1 VPPFVSSL
9 RLIALMVFIA
19 LVAVAVWLA
28 DLRLAVA
35 LPLVAVA
42 WIIAATIEWLAWRS
56 ARGPVV
62 VEATSVSAAPVAPP
76 VMAEPEPEPAP
87 IPDLAPPVAPR
98 FEPPPEPE
106 PEPEVEPEPAPPPEA
121 VAEPEAEVPSEPQ
134 PEAPSE
140 SEPPA
145 VEEVPASV
153 EETPVPAAVLPV
165 AEAERPRWARR
176 KRLRAVPSPP
186 LEESPAAPEAPAPV
200 APVDEAQV
208 VSFPQRSYHARE
220 WNVWDLERLARAEAP
235 GHPERREEWAFLFVH
250 LRQFANAE
258 GVLPSDFDSLVRESF
273 GDLLERQPS
282 R

>member
-1 VPPFVSSL
+1 
-9 RLIALMVFIA
+9 MVFIA

-42 WIIAATIEWLAWRS
+42 WIIAATIEWLAWRT
-56 ARGPVV
+56 ARGPVAL

-76 VMAEPEPEPAP
+76 VMAEPEPAP

-98 FEPPPEPE
+98 SEPPPEPE
-106 PEPEVEPEPAPPPEA
+106 LEPEVEPEPAPPPEA
-121 VAEPEAEVPSEPQ
+121 TAEPE

-140 SEPPA
+140 PEPPA

-153 EETPVPAAVLPV
+153 EESPVPAAALPV

-200 APVDEAQV
+200 APADEAQV

-250 LRQFANAE
+250 LRQFANAD

-273 GDLLERQPS
+273 GDLLERQLS